1 MKKRILYYLFI
12 LLLFPH
18 NGTGQTVARMSDRPV
33 NTSQWITTHFARGV
47 VPPFSFEYGG
57 KPSQEFIKSWSY
69 TATRQKSDDPKV
81 LKYLYTYREPS
92 GGLKVECEVKGFTDF
107 NTVEWV
113 LRFTNQG
120 KKNTPEIANV
130 KVSDI
135 TFRYQH
141 PGAFNLHHSEG
152 SHASKSDFSQQ
163 LTILSPGD
171 NLYMRPEGGRSS
183 QMRMP
188 FFNIESPA
196 NQGVIVAIGWTGT
209 WFADVRCADQ
219 QSVALTSGIER
230 LKTYLY
236 PEESIRTSSVCLSF
250 WNGSDRMKGH
260 NQFRRFV
267 QAHHTWKV
275 GGKPTVYPISTSF
288 NYGDPTPCNEYTCL
302 TTDYAIA
309 MVKRY
314 EQFKLVPEVFW
325 LDAGWYNHS
334 ADVANHKNWANTVG
348 NWTVDSIR
356 FPEGLRP
363 IADEVH
369 RVGSKFMV
377 WFEPERV
384 MKGSAWALQ
393 HPQWMLDARGKAK
406 QEDWT
411 RDGEHDSY
419 LFNLGNPEACRWMSK
434 YIGDFLEEN
443 GIDYY
448 RQDFN
453 IEPEGFW
460 AANDEPGRQGICE
473 IRYIEG
479 LYSFWE
485 YLLNRFPGL
494 LVDNCASGGRRI
506 DLESISRSAPMWR
519 TDYSYGEPIGYQ
531 CHTYGLNL
539 YLPLHGTGTV
549 SADKFTFRSS
559 LGTSIIYNWKI
570 TEAGQSIYDMRDRQ
584 AEFKELRPYFYE
596 DYYPLSGIN
605 NITSENI
612 WLAYQLY
619 RPSDDSGY
627 IVAFRRKDNP
637 DKSYT
642 VNLSG
647 LHPDHTYILTNKDTG
662 EAIKKTGKEL
672 ANGFT
677 LTLDNPQSS
686 LIIKY
691 QSSTTAIQKL
701 SVGKKT
707 GVKLRAIGAELDPHF
722 LSQNVTRNDGAKAE
736 DWERIVVKRV
746 KEMGLQSLRVM
757 VMPQWY
763 EPKNDNPDASKIDW
777 HNFTFNSVEMQSL
790 YKVLDMAQEQK
801 MEVTLV
807 LWGAP
812 PGHFLAEGNYGNWVV
827 APTNYEEWS
836 ENFSALV
843 QHLLNNKKY
852 TCVKEIT
859 PINEP
864 DWSYIIKGKA
874 APTANYIEMCKVLD
888 RRFKEDGIRNKVH
901 FSLSDNSDGGTGTH
915 KYLAACTKGLAN
927 VADVFNSHTYIFG
940 YETPNS
946 TILDWEKQNSQLAAS
961 VGKSHF
967 IGEFGGNQCVGA
979 TRQKDIDLYERG
991 VLMTRIA
998 INLLNAGASGVSYWS
1013 LIDQYYGKDADYGA
1027 MQQLG
1032 LWKYVKKTYA
1042 SEPYYNDIKSDY
1054 EVRPQYY
1061 AYSLLTRF
1069 IRPGAEIYPIATPE
1083 EWYAGTAVRNT
1094 NGKWVYVFANGM
1106 DQEKAISL
1114 INQHTQTKGNYQVY
1128 RYIKDGLPTTDQ
1140 MLAPDAQPLKVND
1153 KILCLLPAHSVIV
1166 LKQE

>member
-1 MKKRILYYLFI
+1 
-12 LLLFPH
+12 
-18 NGTGQTVARMSDRPV
+18 MSDRPV

-120 KKNTPEIANV
+120 KKNTPEIANI

-393 HPQWMLDARGKAK
+393 HPQWMLDARGKPNRK
-406 QEDWT
+406 TGQKMVST
-411 RDGEHDSY
+411 TLIYSI
-419 LFNLGNPEACRWMSK
+419 S
-434 YIGDFLEEN
+434 
-443 GIDYY
+443 
-448 RQDFN
+448 
-453 IEPEGFW
+453 
-460 AANDEPGRQGICE
+460 E
-473 IRYIEG
+473 IR
-479 LYSFWE
+479 
-485 YLLNRFPGL
+485 RH
-494 LVDNCASGGRRI
+494 VDG
-506 DLESISRSAPMWR
+506 
-519 TDYSYGEPIGYQ
+519 
-531 CHTYGLNL
+531 
-539 YLPLHGTGTV
+539 
-549 SADKFTFRSS
+549 
-559 LGTSIIYNWKI
+559 
-570 TEAGQSIYDMRDRQ
+570 
-584 AEFKELRPYFYE
+584 
-596 DYYPLSGIN
+596 
-605 NITSENI
+605 
-612 WLAYQLY
+612 
-619 RPSDDSGY
+619 
-627 IVAFRRKDNP
+627 
-637 DKSYT
+637 
-642 VNLSG
+642 
-647 LHPDHTYILTNKDTG
+647 
-662 EAIKKTGKEL
+662 
-672 ANGFT
+672 
-677 LTLDNPQSS
+677 
-686 LIIKY
+686 
-691 QSSTTAIQKL
+691 
-701 SVGKKT
+701 
-707 GVKLRAIGAELDPHF
+707 
-722 LSQNVTRNDGAKAE
+722 
-736 DWERIVVKRV
+736 
-746 KEMGLQSLRVM
+746 
-757 VMPQWY
+757 
-763 EPKNDNPDASKIDW
+763 
-777 HNFTFNSVEMQSL
+777 
-790 YKVLDMAQEQK
+790 
-801 MEVTLV
+801 
-807 LWGAP
+807 
-812 PGHFLAEGNYGNWVV
+812 
-827 APTNYEEWS
+827 
-836 ENFSALV
+836 
-843 QHLLNNKKY
+843 
-852 TCVKEIT
+852 
-859 PINEP
+859 
-864 DWSYIIKGKA
+864 
-874 APTANYIEMCKVLD
+874 
-888 RRFKEDGIRNKVH
+888 
-901 FSLSDNSDGGTGTH
+901 
-915 KYLAACTKGLAN
+915 
-927 VADVFNSHTYIFG
+927 
-940 YETPNS
+940 
-946 TILDWEKQNSQLAAS
+946 
-961 VGKSHF
+961 
-967 IGEFGGNQCVGA
+967 
-979 TRQKDIDLYERG
+979 
-991 VLMTRIA
+991 
-998 INLLNAGASGVSYWS
+998 
-1013 LIDQYYGKDADYGA
+1013 
-1027 MQQLG
+1027 
-1032 LWKYVKKTYA
+1032 
-1042 SEPYYNDIKSDY
+1042 
-1054 EVRPQYY
+1054 
-1061 AYSLLTRF
+1061 
-1069 IRPGAEIYPIATPE
+1069 
-1083 EWYAGTAVRNT
+1083 
-1094 NGKWVYVFANGM
+1094 
-1106 DQEKAISL
+1106 
-1114 INQHTQTKGNYQVY
+1114 
-1128 RYIKDGLPTTDQ
+1128 
-1140 MLAPDAQPLKVND
+1140 
-1153 KILCLLPAHSVIV
+1153 
-1166 LKQE
+1166 